1 MGEGPY
7 NLGDKSLWMATEEQE
22 EGFRGQ
28 PPFTPR
34 KIIVQ

>member
-22 EGFRGQ
+22 EGFRRGAL
-28 PPFTPR
+28 PYGP
-34 KIIVQ
+34 K